1 MPSSAWKTDVC
12 SRSEEH
18 TSELQSLTNL
28 VCRLIRSEEHTSE
41 LQSLT
46 NLVCRLLLEK
56 KKGVL
61 LSLYGRGC
69 CLAGVGLGEGK
80 SPCFPVCQSGTG
92 CQRGKRGTI
101 MLVEG
106 IMKKLL
112 FVLTFLLGATCLL
125 AADLSLDDLIKK
137 LEASKSQVKDF
148 YAETST
154 KMYSDIKFNQKG
166 KASQSEQK
174 GKLWQKGKD
183 KTKIELLTP
192 KRLIMVRQG
201 REVVTFDPVTGQ
213 KMRSSLDD
221 DDKKQLGE
229 PTGEFTLER
238 AKKIF
243 TLSVRKQGND
253 YIVTGIPKQQQG
265 MVGKME
271 IYINS
276 SRWLPDKIIIYDLQG
291 KKFGESKMEYQQVNN
306 IWVLKKTYSV
316 NNTPIGKME
325 ITMEYSNTKVNQGL
339 DDKEFEVD

>member
-1 MPSSAWKTDVC
+1 
-12 SRSEEH
+12 
-18 TSELQSLTNL
+18 
-28 VCRLIRSEEHTSE
+28 
-41 LQSLT
+41 
-46 NLVCRLLLEK
+46 
-56 KKGVL
+56 
-61 LSLYGRGC
+61 
-69 CLAGVGLGEGK
+69 
-80 SPCFPVCQSGTG
+80 
-92 CQRGKRGTI
+92 
-101 MLVEG
+101 
-106 IMKKLL
+106 MKKLL